1 MRGISSFHFIA
12 HQNHFSSHFK
22 ELCCA
27 KSLIDL
33 YNVNHNTD
41 FVSLVANIVWL
52 EVNMCCSSNV
62 LMRTKHTRLILTI
75 PCAVCPA
82 VFFFRNRLIG
92 SVQGNTMI
100 RSTPPALCTGQNSTS
115 LERGFTQ
122 EFFLPLQQCSSTF
135 LRIVYQAVDYMSH
148 HGVVYKYQ
156 PTQMILHAILPIFCQ
171 IIAENINLS
180 TFARILTY
188 IYMLRLHV
196 ITLLLFL
203 LA

>member
-75 PCAVCPA
+75 SCAVCPS
-82 VFFFRNRLIG
+82 VFFQEQADWVSLG
-92 SVQGNTMI
+92 QHHDTLYTA
-100 RSTPPALCTGQNSTS
+100 STLHWPEQ
-115 LERGFTQ
+115 
-122 EFFLPLQQCSSTF
+122 
-135 LRIVYQAVDYMSH
+135 
-148 HGVVYKYQ
+148 YK
-156 PTQMILHAILPIFCQ
+156 LGA
-171 IIAENINLS
+171 
-180 TFARILTY
+180 
-188 IYMLRLHV
+188 RLHLGV
-196 ITLLLFL
+196 FICLSSSAQAHF
-203 LA
+203 

>member
-82 VFFFRNRLIG
+82 VFFSGTGWLGQSRATPWYALHRQHFALART
-92 SVQGNTMI
+92 VQAWSEASL
-100 RSTPPALCTGQNSTS
+100 RSFFAS
-115 LERGFTQ
+115 LAVLKHIFKNC
-122 EFFLPLQQCSSTF
+122 LSSSW
-135 LRIVYQAVDYMSH
+135 LYESPWCCVQVLANPND
-148 HGVVYKYQ
+148 
-156 PTQMILHAILPIFCQ
+156 
-171 IIAENINLS
+171 
-180 TFARILTY
+180 FARNFAYILSNHSRKHKPEHLCPNIDIY